1 MRVFTKWLLVLM
13 VLLLVAGCEQRTDQT
28 DSGGVLLEVEF
39 VEFPLR
45 AVVNTSSAVQVTT
58 TEIDS
63 VIVNPNR
70 PTSALMDVELET
82 FEVVY
87 SRVDGGTR
95 VPTPYVINLLGTVPV
110 GGTLTYT
117 NLAVMSLEQLRNP
130 PMTDLLFQNGGF
142 DKETGKPYIILNL
155 EVRVFGRTLTGDSVA
170 SVPRSQTL
178 EFVP

>member
-1 MRVFTKWLLVLM
+1 VRAFTRWVLVLS

-39 VEFPLR
+39 VNFPLR
-45 AVVNTSSAVQVTT
+45 VAVNSSSAIQVET
-58 TEIDS
+58 TEINS
-63 VIVNPNR
+63 VIANPNR

-87 SRVDGGTR
+87 SRADGGTR

-110 GGTLTYT
+110 GGTLSYT
-117 NLAVMSLEQLRNP
+117 NLPVMSLEQLNNP
-130 PMTDLLFQNGGF
+130 PMTDLFFENGGF

-155 EVRVFGRTLTGDSVA
+155 EVRVFGRTLTGDTVA
-170 SVPRSQTL
+170 SVPRLQTL